1 MMKKLLLFIFA
12 LFIYGCGGGGGDD
25 DGNIPKPII
34 DDIKAPLVQSRVSQI
49 NLFEK
54 DMIVSLKKSVKDP
67 QGLPISLVSVKALTD
82 GCSDPVF
89 DPDDLTF
96 DVVNNDLNYCAYQY
110 TVKNHS
116 SNAEYDK
123 TSSSISYV
131 VISETGQHSIL
142 DPLSASTTVG
152 KSLSIDLKSKLGA
165 QFPDN
170 FVLQED
176 VYILGSG
183 TVTTDIANSLIIYN
197 ADSVGVTRLMYSLHN
212 AATNETRIG
221 YIDIAVS
228 EVGNSMPVAEDFAG
242 PENLAVDT
250 KITID
255 VNNPSHI
262 SDPDGDS
269 LQLTDVYVY
278 NDEADADVFSQTDVN
293 NTKFTFSASQ
303 PGTYDVTYVIY
314 DHKNGFAI
322 GIVRITVEGPEL
334 PWKDIILPTDGELYT
349 APLEKNYADL
359 YHIDYQAL
367 TPYIL
372 DNVDYDIPKFN
383 YTAAQT
389 SCLRRG
395 MVLPTESQLLK
406 LYRDRTPETVEEKNR
421 WPMID
426 KFWTSTEGVKFG
438 TRKAFSFTEEAFSDE
453 DTMTPYVVTCVSP
466 GILSA
471 EVSLD
476 NQYTALDIDSPN
488 HNEVTATV
496 LGKNGEP
503 LPGVA
508 VYLYSNDKDVLL
520 AKTQEATNS
529 NGKAIFE
536 VRSKTGGAHNV
547 LVSYYS
553 QTLEQKLNFILDKI
567 TRFEVSPESAEIK
580 LGESGVALQSE
591 LGFDSSVIVDTTKDT
606 KWTIESGAGVVRLE
620 DNLVKGVSAGTAI
633 IKGTY
638 IDQESVEQSDFATIT
653 VINPISI
660 DRVEL
665 TPDKKTI
672 DIDEK
677 FQLTFTVYYSDGHS
691 EVLNSAASW
700 GSFHTDI
707 ATVDSSGVVTG
718 VSDGDTMIS
727 AWLPDQPSFG
737 ATSTITVNKGESWGS
752 DGYLEVT
759 PKTVMGILGEEI
771 HLTAIAHTETGP
783 INVTDSAV
791 WETSEGVGTITGG
804 VARSTK
810 TGYQRVIATYTLN
823 GETKTDTSIITWS
836 SATCRDP
843 QTSTRILHTNPGDP
857 GGIDYTPSNI
867 SFADLPQKRFG
878 NKVNKTGFVI
888 TLGGF
893 VHQGVA
899 VAGNPTLIYSENVKE
914 AVKIGGST
922 SIKVTSL
929 NDYSK
934 AAFAVI
940 ELTTNTGGKCTTT
953 LNMYPN

>member
-25 DGNIPKPII
+25 GGNIPKPII
-34 DDIKAPLVQSRVSQI
+34 DDIKAPLVHSRVSQI
-49 NLFEK
+49 NLFEQ

-67 QGLPISLVSVKALTD
+67 QGLPVSLVSVKALTD
-82 GCSDPVF
+82 GCSDPIF
-89 DPDDLTF
+89 DQDDLTF
-96 DVVNNDLNYCAYQY
+96 DVVKNDLNYCAYQY

-131 VISETGQHSIL
+131 VMSETGQHSIL
-142 DPLSASTTVG
+142 DPLSASTTIG
-152 KSLSIDLKSKLGA
+152 KSLSIDLKNKLGA
-165 QFPDN
+165 QIPDN
-170 FVLQED
+170 FVLQDD

-183 TVTTDIANSLIIYN
+183 TVTTDLANSLIIYN
-197 ADSVGVTRLMYSLHN
+197 ADSVGVTRLMYSLHDE
-212 AATNETRIG
+212 ATNETRIG

-250 KITID
+250 TITID
-255 VNNPSHI
+255 VNNPTHI

-278 NDEADADVFSQTDVN
+278 NDEADVDVFSQTDVN

-314 DHKNGFAI
+314 DHRNGFAI

-383 YTAAQT
+383 YAAAQT

-438 TRKAFSFTEEAFSDE
+438 TRKAFSFTEEVFSDE
-453 DTMTPYVVTCVSP
+453 DTMMPYVVTCVSP

-488 HNEVTATV
+488 HNEVTATI

-529 NGKAIFE
+529 NGKAVFE

-567 TRFEVSPESAEIK
+567 TRFEVSPESADIK

-606 KWTIESGAGVVRLE
+606 KWTIESGSGVVRLE

-665 TPDKKTI
+665 TPNKKTI

-700 GSFHTDI
+700 GSYHTDI
-707 ATVDSSGVVTG
+707 ATVDNSGVVTG

-771 HLTAIAHTETGP
+771 HLTAIAHTETGS
-783 INVTDSAV
+783 IDVTDSAI

-810 TGYQRVIATYTLN
+810 AGYQKVTATYTLN
-823 GETKTDTSIITWS
+823 GETKTDTSIITWA

-857 GGIDYTPSNI
+857 GGIDYTPSDI
-867 SFADLPQKRFG
+867 SFADLPRKRFG
-878 NKVNKTGFVI
+878 NKVNKGGFVI

-893 VHQGVA
+893 VHQGEA

-914 AVKIGGST
+914 AVKIAGT
-922 SIKVTSL
+922 TAIKVTSL

-934 AAFAVI
+934 PAFAVI
-940 ELTTNTGGKCTTT
+940 ELTTNTGSICTTT